1 MELHGQ
7 SSGLV
12 LATSALLSGNNS
24 FKQFILNVSLHLQV
38 KEVQK
43 MQLYA
48 VNYCEEIKKFAFL
61 SYITK
66 PVCVKNRSKLE

>member
-24 FKQFILNVSLHLQV
+24 FKLLILNGSLHFQV

-43 MQLYA
+43 MQLSA
-48 VNYCEEIKKFAFL
+48 VNYCEEIKKYAFL
-61 SYITK
+61 SYMTK

>member
-24 FKQFILNVSLHLQV
+24 FKLLILNGSLHLQV

-43 MQLYA
+43 MQLSA
-48 VNYCEEIKKFAFL
+48 VNNCEEINKICLSELYNKIKKNF
-61 SYITK
+61 
-66 PVCVKNRSKLE
+66 